1 MQEKTVRPLVSEDK
15 YEKTVRPFGMR
26 DKLGY
31 LFGDFGNDFFFSLAS
46 AFLMVFYT
54 DVFGISAAMVGTLFL
69 VARLWDAVAD
79 VTWGRFIDTRKTTKN
94 GKFKPWV
101 FRCPSRWLFQES

>member
-1 MQEKTVRPLVSEDK
+1 MLKKQ
-15 YEKTVRPFGMR
+15 YGPFGTR

-69 VARLWDAVAD
+69 VARLWDALPMLHGVALLIQEKQQKM
-79 VTWGRFIDTRKTTKN
+79 VNLNHGFSE
-94 GKFKPWV
+94 
-101 FRCPSRWLFQES
+101 CPSRWLFQES

>member
-1 MQEKTVRPLVSEDK
+1 
-15 YEKTVRPFGMR
+15 MR

-31 LFGDFGNDFFFSLAS
+31 LFGDFGNDFFFTLVS

-69 VARLWDAVAD
+69 VARIM
-79 VTWGRFIDTRKTTKN
+79 G
-94 GKFKPWV
+94 
-101 FRCPSRWLFQES
+101 CCC